1 MSAPIPPSPSAS
13 TGSPTGS
20 TDDGDALRDDLVER
34 LLEHCAHVCITGE
47 EGPIADAVVERYT
60 ALGEEVERVGH
71 SVVVGRPG
79 AGSRAGGPDPS
90 GADRPLVLLVGHL
103 DVVPPTEDDLDARVD
118 VHDGTD
124 VVVGRGT
131 SDMKA
136 GNVIAMRAFEDRQLR
151 EESPYELVLVL
162 YAGEEGSAESNELRA
177 VLTAVPWLAEAALA
191 IVLEPTDG
199 QVQLGCLG
207 GLHALLTFRGQ
218 QAHSARPWHGRTA
231 LTLAGDFLA
240 ELDRDH
246 VRDVELDGILYKDV
260 WSATQAWT
268 PGLGPDP
275 RPPASPVR
283 NIIPGT
289 FMVNL
294 NLRFA
299 PSRDEEQAE
308 ADIRERVGDRA
319 DIEIVDRA
327 PGAPPRLD
335 HPVVRAFVDTVGAEV
350 AAKQAWTDVARFAEI
365 DVPALNYGP
374 GLTAQAHQRG
384 EYVEVAA
391 MVDASRRLD
400 GFLRGGAGT
409 GTDA

>member
-1 MSAPIPPSPSAS
+1 LPA
-13 TGSPTGS
+13 TPTGTA
-20 TDDGDALRDDLVER
+20 TDTLRHDLVAR
-34 LLEHCAHVCITGE
+34 LLEHCAHVCITGD
-47 EGPIADAVVERYT
+47 EGPIADAVVARYIE
-60 ALGEEVERVGH
+60 LGEEVERVGH

-79 AGSRAGGPDPS
+79 TGP
-90 GADRPLVLLVGHL
+90 GAPDRPVVLLVGHL
-103 DVVPPTEDDLDARVD
+103 DVVPPTDDDLHARVD
-118 VHDGTD
+118 TLDGAD

-136 GNVIAMRAFEDRQLR
+136 GNVVAMRAFEDRQLR
-151 EESPYELVLVL
+151 EDSPYDLVLVL
-162 YAGEEGSAESNELRA
+162 YAGEEGSAESNELRE
-177 VLTAVPWLAEAALA
+177 VLTRVPWLREASLA

-207 GLHALLTFRGQ
+207 GLHALLTFRGR
-218 QAHSARPWHGRTA
+218 QAHSARPWHGRNA
-231 LTLAGDFLA
+231 LTLAGEFLT

-246 VRDVELDGILYKDV
+246 VREVTIDGILYRDV

-275 RPPASPVR
+275 RPPSSPVR
-283 NIIPGT
+283 NIIPGA

-299 PSRDEEQAE
+299 PSRGEEQAE
-308 ADIRERVGDRA
+308 ADLRERVGTRA
-319 DIEIVDRA
+319 EIEIVDRA

-335 HPVVRAFVDTVGAEV
+335 HPVVRTFVDTVGAEV

-384 EYVEVAA
+384 EYVEVGA
-391 MVDASRRLD
+391 MVDAAERLD
-400 GFLRGGAGT
+400 VFLRGSAPTADGPSDGPPA
-409 GTDA
+409 

>member
-1 MSAPIPPSPSAS
+1 VSTTGTEPAPP
-13 TGSPTGS
+13 
-20 TDDGDALRDDLVER
+20 ALRDDLVAR
-34 LLEHCAHVCITGE
+34 LLEHCAQVCITGD
-47 EGPIADAVVERYT
+47 EGPIADAVVARYT
-60 ALGEEVERVGH
+60 DLGEEVERVGH
-71 SVVVGRPG
+71 SVIVGRPG
-79 AGSRAGGPDPS
+79 TGP
-90 GADRPLVLLVGHL
+90 GAADRPLVLLVGHL
-103 DVVPPTEDDLDARVD
+103 DVVPPTDDDLHARMD
-118 VHDGTD
+118 TLDGRD

-136 GNVIAMRAFEDRQLR
+136 GNVVAMRAFEDRQLR
-151 EESPYELVLVL
+151 EDSPYALVLVL
-162 YAGEEGSAESNELRA
+162 YAGEEGSAESNELRE
-177 VLTAVPWLAEAALA
+177 VLTRVPWLRDAALA

-218 QAHSARPWHGRTA
+218 QAHSARPWHGRNA

-246 VRDVELDGILYKDV
+246 IRDVTIDGILYKDV

-275 RPPASPVR
+275 RPPSSPVR

-299 PSRDEEQAE
+299 PSRSEDRAE
-308 ADIRERVGDRA
+308 ADLRERVGDRA
-319 DIEIVDRA
+319 EVEIVDRA
-327 PGAPPRLD
+327 PGAPPRLSE
-335 HPVVRAFVDTVGAEV
+335 PVVRTFVDTVGAEV

-384 EYVEVAA
+384 EYVEVDAI
-391 MVDASRRLD
+391 VDVAERLEL
-400 GFLRGGAGT
+400 FLRGAAPTPGVAAGRPS
-409 GTDA
+409 GGHDDGVDA